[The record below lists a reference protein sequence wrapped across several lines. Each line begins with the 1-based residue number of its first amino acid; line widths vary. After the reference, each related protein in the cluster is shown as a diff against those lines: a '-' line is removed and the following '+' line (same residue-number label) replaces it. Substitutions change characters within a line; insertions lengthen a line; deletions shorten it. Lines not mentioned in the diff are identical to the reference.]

1 MRYAVVLLP
10 VLLIL
15 MAATPAAASS
25 QQTLVVYTYPSF
37 VSWGLAN
44 ATIPT
49 FEKEYG
55 VKVKVVTMTSGELVN
70 RLILEKSHPYADVVI
85 GIDNGY
91 AAEAVKAGV
100 LESYRPPDIGV
111 VPKWLIDELDPTY
124 HLIPFDYGAI
134 AIDYNNTKIKN
145 PPKTFEALLNPKW
158 KKSLILEDPRTST
171 TGRAFLLWTIG
182 AFGDPG
188 WLYYWEKLKPQIY
201 AIVKSWDAGW
211 AMWTKGE
218 APFLVSY
225 VTDPAYDAY
234 YGKRNTSTIGVI
246 LLNDTAYVQ
255 IEGVGIVKGCRHPK
269 LAREFVNFVLSNAF
283 QSKIATHNWMFP
295 ASDNVTLP
303 SVYRLVPRWSRVVNP
318 GNISANYKRWLN
330 EWVELMVQG
339 MSPSQIIK
347 RYSKYYN
354 TSSTTSAAS
363 ASSALASTSTSASSK
378 KSGSICGPASIAALA
393 LLPAVVRKVR
403 KR

>member
-1 MRYAVVLLP
+1 MKRYLSIVIP
-10 VLLIL
+10 TLIL
-15 MAATPAAASS
+15 LLAIPAAASS
-25 QQTLVVYTYPSF
+25 QKPTLVVYTYPSF

-49 FEKEYG
+49 FEREYG
-55 VKVKVVTMTSGELVN
+55 VNVKVITMNSGELVN
-70 RLILEKSHPYADVVI
+70 RLILEKGHPYADVVI

-100 LESYRPPDIGV
+100 LESYTPPDINV
-111 VPKWLIDELDPTY
+111 VPEWLVRELDPTH
-124 HLIPFDYGAI
+124 HLVPFDYGAI
-134 AIDYNNTKIKN
+134 AIDYNRTKLKS
-145 PPKTFEALLNPKW
+145 PPKTFEGLLKPRW

-171 TGRAFLLWTIG
+171 TGRTFLLWTIG

-201 AIVKSWDAGW
+201 TIVKSWDAGW

-218 APFLVSY
+218 APLLVSY

-246 LLNDTAYVQ
+246 LLNGTAYVQ
-255 IEGVGIVKGCRHPK
+255 IEGVGIVKGCKHPK
-269 LAREFVNFVLSNAF
+269 LAEEFVNFVLSNAF
-283 QSKIATHNWMFP
+283 QSKIATNNWMFP

-303 SVYRLVPRWSRVVNP
+303 SVYKLVPRWNRVVNP
-318 GNISANYKRWLN
+318 GNISENYKRWLN

-339 MSPSQIIK
+339 MKPSEIIK
-347 RYSKYYN
+347 RYPKYYHL
-354 TSSTTSAAS
+354 TSSASKVS
-363 ASSALASTSTSASSK
+363 ASSSPSSSSSSK
-378 KSGSICGPASIAALA
+378 NRICGPALIVALA
-393 LLPAVVRKVR
+393 MTPLVLKKLRGR
-403 KR
+403 